1 MKAGKYETEALER
14 RRDQLKSWLPYP
26 GLTPLEAAELD
37 RIVAKIGEPK
47 PNEHARAL
55 AGPFAS

>member
-1 MKAGKYETEALER
+1 MAGKYETEALER
-14 RRDQLKSWLPYP
+14 RREQLKSWLPYP

-37 RIVAKIGEPK
+37 QIVAKIGDSK

-55 AGPFAS
+55 AGLFAS

>member
-1 MKAGKYETEALER
+1 MAGKYETEALER
-14 RRDQLKSWLPYP
+14 RREQLKIWLPYP
-26 GLTPLEAAELD
+26 GLTPLDAAELD
-37 RIVAKIGEPK
+37 QIVAKIGDSK